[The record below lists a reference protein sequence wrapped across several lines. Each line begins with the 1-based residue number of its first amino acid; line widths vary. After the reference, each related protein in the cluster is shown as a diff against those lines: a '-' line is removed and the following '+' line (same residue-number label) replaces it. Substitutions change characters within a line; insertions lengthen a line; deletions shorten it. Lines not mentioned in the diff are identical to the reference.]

1 MCSIFPPWLILCLRP
16 GTLSDST
23 EFPSLGTPPPT
34 ILSRSAPATHSSTCP
49 GPWAEP
55 TTQTIDTYLD
65 VPKHSQHR
73 RKMGVDAEEL
83 ILSPFQEVVDRGNEA
98 VANAKGAS
106 DEDAELSRLMAKA
119 GVAVVREGERA
130 LKRLQPLWDGQVEK
144 YGDAFKESLSQN
156 VAIEEKRRK
165 LEDLLYDIED
175 YAEPSTFEP
184 ERFTE
189 LQAAT
194 KSLAMDVIDV
204 IKKMRLDAPITPPYS
219 PPSPSKFPPLP
230 PLPPLPLK
238 SPSRMGNGIRPPRP
252 PTPPGRKGGRAATPV
267 AFAPLPPSA
276 TPSPDRTQQSTPV
289 PPPDPSEAAAPV
301 TRVRPPPP
309 GRRDIARLN
318 TGSQRS
324 LRSNGTAHSRASSAF
339 SVGSLPPP
347 AYTAD
352 GEAPPVPQ
360 INHSI
365 ANDRPESR
373 ASSSLGIH
381 RQPSLSMTDGAA
393 VTPEIPDFPM
403 PQQPTGTRTTAWVS
417 DQVGASNPRYHGH
430 RPASR
435 FEPHSIQAIQNLQQ
449 TTIPEDHAVSAS
461 MPARRAGHSFINFD
475 TALTPIISELSR
487 FGVDSSPGGGD
498 SSTSPS
504 VGPNSPETSRSA
516 ALSHATSMSS
526 IQTGPAAHAKPSA
539 NDGGRTPITPSDTT
553 PQQHKPGLSP
563 ISLPPAALEHHHHH
577 PDGQHAATTPA
588 SASEDWATRT
598 VLSISDR
605 ASTAN
610 FSSGSQPRESDVAI
624 GPRSSLHALGGFCG
638 GAQQFRTSG
647 HADGVRRVAGH
658 VAGQSTATARCAT
671 CSYGHAWAELDLDVR
686 DRFPRATFPREGG
699 VLFRIRLLYKSHL
712 GAPRPSEAFYGCL
725 FCAQAGG
732 VVREGDATAFK
743 SSDDLFRHLASH
755 PQPLPDVAGLT
766 VLYGKEVLA
775 TDPRVND
782 FDLWLTEPPQPG
794 GVPPEVAAD
803 VARLPVA
810 TAVRGHVQ
818 RYAEKKLA
826 KPDGKGSDC
835 LLQFFEGSRIIGV
848 EYPGKYAGKWC
859 TGWHDGTWGYFPSKS
874 VELAKPKPGR
884 LDAPPLLH
892 GMGGNAVVVVAK
904 WKWDPGASAKEG
916 WLAFDKGE
924 KLTNVGWPA
933 DAGKDAWCW
942 SASTSKGK
950 FGVFPRSHVDASSLR
965 DGNDPSSPGGS
976 GGKAKRK
983 EGGGRSGAKL
993 FGVRRRHSMTSSM
1006 SGGSGVIELI

>member
-1 MCSIFPPWLILCLRP
+1 
-16 GTLSDST
+16 
-23 EFPSLGTPPPT
+23 
-34 ILSRSAPATHSSTCP
+34 
-49 GPWAEP
+49 
-55 TTQTIDTYLD
+55 
-65 VPKHSQHR
+65 
-73 RKMGVDAEEL
+73 MGVDAEEL
-83 ILSPFQEVVDRGNEA
+83 ILSPFHEVVDRGNEA
-98 VANAKGAS
+98 VANAQSAAE
-106 DEDAELSRLMAKA
+106 EDAELSQLMAKA

-130 LKRLQPLWDGQVEK
+130 LKRLQPLWDGQVDK
-144 YGDAFKESLSQN
+144 YGDAFKDSLSQN

-204 IKKMRLDAPITPPYS
+204 IKKMKLDTPITPPYS

-252 PTPPGRKGGRAATPV
+252 PTPPGRKGGRAPTPV

-276 TPSPDRTQQSTPV
+276 SPSPDRTQQNTPV
-289 PPPDPSEAAAPV
+289 PPPDLSETVLPV
-301 TRVRPPPP
+301 TRVRLPPP

-324 LRSNGTAHSRASSAF
+324 VRSNGTAHSRASSAF

-381 RQPSLSMTDGAA
+381 NVPLPISLSLVRQSSLSMSDGSS
-393 VTPEIPDFPM
+393 TPEIPDFPM

-417 DQVGASNPRYHGH
+417 DQVGATNPRYHGH
-430 RPASR
+430 RPPSR
-435 FEPHSIQAIQNLQQ
+435 YEPHSIQAIQNLQQ

-487 FGVDSSPGGGD
+487 FGVDSSPGGE
-498 SSTSPS
+498 STSPS

-516 ALSHATSMSS
+516 TLSHATSMSS
-526 IQTGPAAHAKPSA
+526 IQTGPPSTAPHATKPSA
-539 NDGGRTPITPSDTT
+539 SNGGRTPITPSDTT
-553 PQQHKPGLSP
+553 PQQQHKPGFSP
-563 ISLPPAALEHHHHH
+563 IALPPAALEHHH
-577 PDGQHAATTPA
+577 PDGPHHHRMLPDAAATTPA

-598 VLSISDR
+598 VLSLSDR

-610 FSSGSQPRESDVAI
+610 FSSISQQQPREPDVAI
-624 GPRSSLHALGGFCG
+624 GARSSLHLLGGFCT

-658 VAGQSTATARCAT
+658 VAGQSTATARCSDCA
-671 CSYGHAWAELDLDVR
+671 YGHAWAELDLDVR
-686 DRFPRATFPREGG
+686 DRFPRATFPRAGG

-782 FDLWLTEPPQPG
+782 FDLWLTEPPQPA
-794 GVPPEVAAD
+794 GVPPELAAD

-818 RYAEKKLA
+818 RYAEKKLP

-835 LLQFFEGSRIIGV
+835 LLQFFEGSRVIGV

-874 VELAKPKPGR
+874 VELEKPKPGR

-904 WKWDPGASAKEG
+904 WKWDPGAAAKEG
-916 WLAFDKGE
+916 WLVFDKGE

-933 DAGKDAWCW
+933 DAGKEAWCW

-950 FGVFPRSHVDASSLR
+950 FGVFPKSHVDESSLR
-965 DGNDPSSPGGS
+965 DDNNPSSPGGS
-976 GGKAKRK
+976 SSGKAKRK

-993 FGVRRRHSMTSSM
+993 FGVRRRHSITSNL
-1006 SGGSGVIELI
+1006 SGGPTGIIELV